1 MQVKPPSVIIIENV
15 VMLQSKDAK
24 VAKKVNKILV
34 LEKAAKAAFFVVL
47 LTNIATWNYSE
58 CFFIAKN
65 YKNDILYRETGELKF
80 FTSGR
85 LVACD

>member
-1 MQVKPPSVIIIENV
+1 MI
-15 VMLQSKDAK
+15 VMLNLKMQRLKKSKQ
-24 VAKKVNKILV
+24 NNFV
-34 LEKAAKAAFFVVL
+34 LKKAAKAAFFVVL

>member
-1 MQVKPPSVIIIENV
+1 
-15 VMLQSKDAK
+15 MLPF
-24 VAKKVNKILV
+24 L
-34 LEKAAKAAFFVVL
+34 LLL